1 MNKFITILALSALL
15 FVGFSYEAK
24 AQEPALKVA
33 EVQPEPIGGLKSFFE
48 YLETNLQ
55 YPQEAKNVRLEGR
68 VMVRFVVELD
78 GSLKNIEVVKGIG
91 GGCDEEAVRLIKNA
105 PKWSPGKNAG
115 KPVRVEVTR
124 PIAFKLQ

>member
-15 FVGFSYEAK
+15 FVGFSYQAK

-33 EVQPEPIGGLKSFFE
+33 EVQPEPVGGLKSFFE

-78 GSLKNIEVVKGIG
+78 GSLKNIEVIKGIG

-105 PKWSPGKNAG
+105 PKWLPGKNAG
-115 KPVRVEVTR
+115 KAVRVEVTR

>member
-1 MNKFITILALSALL
+1 MKKAISIFAFTFLTFI
-15 FVGFSYEAK
+15 GFPYEAK

-33 EVQPEPIGGLKSFFE
+33 EVQPEPVGGLKSFFE

-68 VMVRFVVELD
+68 VMVRFVVEAD
-78 GSLKNIEVVKGIG
+78 GSLQNIEVVKGIG

-105 PKWSPGKNAG
+105 PKWLPGKNAG
-115 KPVRVEVTR
+115 KAVRVEVTR